1 MAMRRYRIWLGVALV
16 SSIFGAAT
24 AQDAVECKGC
34 QSSVTITSES
44 WPCVKKWV
52 DASESAATDPI
63 KFPVSSNGDCSSS
76 LASRPFKYA
85 AEVSEPFDG
94 SWMSLRLSEAQ
105 CLSGLGP
112 KIDQKF
118 SGGAKSSVT
127 VSLKGCKIQE

>member
-1 MAMRRYRIWLGVALV
+1 MRRYRIWLGVALV
-16 SSIFGAAT
+16 SSSLGAAT

-34 QSSVTITSES
+34 KSSVTITSES

-52 DASESAATDPI
+52 DANKSATTDPI
-63 KFPVSSNGDCSSS
+63 KFTVSSDGDCSSS

-85 AEVSEPFDG
+85 TEVSEPLDNG
-94 SWMSLRLSEAQ
+94 WMSLRLSEAQ

-112 KIDQKF
+112 QIDQKF

-127 VSLKGCKIQE
+127 VSLQGCKIQE